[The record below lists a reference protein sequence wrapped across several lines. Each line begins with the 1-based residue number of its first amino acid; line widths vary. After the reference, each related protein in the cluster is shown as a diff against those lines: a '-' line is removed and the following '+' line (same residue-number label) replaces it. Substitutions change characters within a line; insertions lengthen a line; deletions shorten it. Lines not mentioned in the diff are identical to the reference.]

1 MKSKKLINISGSSGV
16 GKTTIAKMIGFIL
29 SNLDNSVLH
38 LCGDDLHKWER
49 NDKNWDRF
57 THLNPDANNIEFGNI
72 QLRYLLNGVPI
83 IRDIYDHDT
92 GKFIN
97 GVRVESADVVIN
109 EGLHALYENSI
120 CELADLNI
128 FVSTD
133 QKLTKEWKLSRDTES
148 RGYTEEEVLSVME
161 MRKKDDKK
169 YIQPQVDNSDIVV
182 QFFKKPYDS
191 VGMKIF
197 SKLEDTELVKNLEN
211 FYYLHKR
218 FIMSC
223 RSLSFEY
230 DLIQGA
236 GGNLSYKFD
245 DKIVITSSGKTM
257 SDVSILNGYS
267 VCSLTGVPIDKN
279 QKRPS
284 MEINLHTQ
292 IDRPIVLHTHPIY
305 LNTILCSENSEEIMS
320 LILDDYDYIPYTSPG
335 EDLASKF
342 SSDKKIVLLENHG
355 LVCSGDTFV
364 EVIEESLKINKLCKD
379 WLVQN
384 TKTFTNYSSK
394 FETNDN
400 KNFLFPDA
408 VILEEENSSI
418 NNYMLH
424 IQKEVGLNPR
434 YLNSTEI
441 MKLKNMEAEKYRRS
455 LV

>member
-1 MKSKKLINISGSSGV
+1 MKPKLINISGSSGV
-16 GKTTIAKMIGFIL
+16 GKTTIAKMVGFIL
-29 SNLDNSVLH
+29 SDSNNNILH

-49 NDKNWDRF
+49 DDKNWNKF
-57 THLNPDANNIEFGNI
+57 THLNPTANNINEGNI
-72 QLRYLLNGVPI
+72 KLKYLMNGVTI
-83 IRDIYDHDT
+83 KRDIYNHDN
-92 GKFIN
+92 GKFIKD
-97 GVRVESADVVIN
+97 VKIKPADIIIN
-109 EGLHALYENSI
+109 EGLHSLYDSHI
-120 CELADLNI
+120 CRLADLNI
-128 FVSTD
+128 FVNTD
-133 QKLTKEWKLSRDTES
+133 KELTKEWKISRDVSS
-148 RGYTEEEVLSVME
+148 RGYTEEQVISIMK
-161 MRKKDDKK
+161 MREKDDKE
-169 YIQPQVDNSDIVV
+169 YIQPQINNSDAVIN
-182 QFFKKPYDS
+182 FNKKEYDS
-191 VGMKIF
+191 VSMQIESSLKNNELLE
-197 SKLEDTELVKNLEN
+197 KLND

-218 FIMSC
+218 FIISC

-245 DKIVITSSGKTM
+245 NKVVITSSGCIM
-257 SDVSILNGYS
+257 SDISILNGYS
-267 VCSLTGVPIDKN
+267 VCNSDGKIIDSN
-279 QKRPS
+279 QNRPS
-284 MEINLHTQ
+284 MEIKLHTQ
-292 IDRPIVLHTHPIY
+292 INRPIVLHTHPIY

-364 EVIEESLKINKLCKD
+364 EVIEESLKVNKLCKD
-379 WLVQN
+379 WLVKN
-384 TKTFTNYSSK
+384 TKTFTNYSSDFK
-394 FETNDN
+394 TSDN

-455 LV
+455 LL